1 MENPTW
7 KFIFFAAIL
16 FQVAFSAPPPGP
28 RPDLLSEIGEHEHGV
43 NGFSLPSG
51 NNDDLASL
59 ITNFLQGQGSSG
71 SNYQGHTGYQNHPP
85 PGELHESFLN
95 NYLHDWMTKIFVDL
109 AAIFG
114 LFSKLF
120 GIFFLFFCIFLK
132 IFQELI
138 LQLKL
143 MGIPKQHLIP

>member
-16 FQVAFSAPPPGP
+16 FQVAFSAPP
-28 RPDLLSEIGEHEHGV
+28 RPDLLSEISEHEHGP
-43 NGFSLPSG
+43 GPRSG

-59 ITNFLQGQGSSG
+59 ITNFLQGQGSSS
-71 SNYQGHTGYQNHPP
+71 SNFQGHTGYQNPP
-85 PGELHESFLN
+85 PGELHDSFLN
-95 NYLHDWMTKIFVDL
+95 NYLYDWMTKIFVDL

-120 GIFFLFFCIFLK
+120 GRFF
-132 IFQELI
+132 
-138 LQLKL
+138 
-143 MGIPKQHLIP
+143 